1 MKIRHLL
8 TVLGLS
14 VLAACKTAPSSAS
27 RFDTADVNHDGSLSR
42 AEMSDFLVVSVFTAR
57 DSNGDKKMTLTEWSE
72 AGDSTAV
79 KSFTQRDLN
88 KDGVVTL
95 AEAQVFA
102 RNQKSHDAIFAEAD
116 TNKDHSLSRA
126 EVTAYYA
133 SKEGPF
139 R

>member
-1 MKIRHLL
+1 MKITHLL
-8 TVLGLS
+8 PVLGLS

-27 RFDTADVNHDGSLSR
+27 RFDAADVNHDGSLSR
-42 AEMSDFLVVSVFTAR
+42 AEMSDFLVVSVFSAR
-57 DSNGDKKMTLTEWSE
+57 DTDGDKKMTLTEWSE
-72 AGDSTAV
+72 AGDTAAL

-88 KDGVVTL
+88 KDGLVTL
-95 AEAQVFA
+95 AEAQVFG
-102 RNQKSHDAIFAEAD
+102 RSQKSNDAIFVEAD
-116 TNKDHSLSRA
+116 TNKDHALSRG